1 MARDDTVHRKAVLS
15 VLDEARWHLTADEV
29 YEEVKKTLPR
39 ISKGTV
45 YRNLRILRDRGDI
58 AALELS
64 GALTRFEGRREPHYH
79 FVCESC
85 GCVFDLDEPV
95 DHELNARVEKKS
107 GFRIAYHHLEFRG
120 RCSGCESTQT
130 TH

>member
-1 MARDDTVHRKAVLS
+1 MQRDTWQRETILHILRNGRA
-15 VLDEARWHLTADEV
+15 HPTADAV
-29 YEEVKKTLPR
+29 YEEVRKTVPR

-45 YRNLRILRDRGDI
+45 YRNLRILRERGDI

-64 GALTRFEGRREPHYH
+64 GKLTRYEGRQEPHYH

-85 GCVFDLDEPV
+85 GSVFDLDEPV
-95 DHELNARVEKKS
+95 DQDLNARVEEKT
-107 GFRIAYHHLEFRG
+107 GFTVLYHHLEFRG
-120 RCSGCESTQT
+120 RCSGCERTQT